1 MQTALPTLG
10 LEGYKSKSQ
19 RARIATEAWGL
30 ANLFCPN
37 CESASLQDL
46 PANTQ
51 SIDYRCGGCES
62 PFQLKAQA
70 RFLSGRIVDA
80 AYSAM
85 VRAIQEDRTPNLFAL
100 EYDAREWTVKN
111 LILIPHFAFPLS
123 AIEKRK
129 PLGPSA
135 RRAGWVGCNILLGA
149 IPTDARIPIVTD
161 GRANSAKDV
170 RTRFETIRPL
180 EKLKTTQRG
189 WTLEVL
195 NTVRSLGKAEFSL
208 SEIYSREGELVRLH
222 PENHHVRP
230 KIRQQLQILRDLGLL
245 EFLGG
250 GEYRL
255 LLIR

>member
-10 LEGYKSKSQ
+10 LDLYTSKSQ

-30 ANLFCPN
+30 ANFFCPN
-37 CESASLQDL
+37 CESPSLQNS
-46 PANTQ
+46 PTNTP
-51 SIDYRCGGCES
+51 SVDYTCLECKS
-62 PFQLKAQA
+62 PFQLKAQSK
-70 RFLSGRIVDA
+70 FLSGRIVDA

-100 EYDAREWTVKN
+100 EYDAREWSVRN

-129 PLGPSA
+129 PLSPAA
-135 RRAGWVGCNILLGA
+135 RRAGWVGCNILIGA
-149 IPTDARIPIVTD
+149 IPADARISIIAN

-170 RTRFETIRPL
+170 RAQFEKIRPL
-180 EKLKTTQRG
+180 EKLKAKQRG

-195 NTVRSLGKAEFSL
+195 NVLRSLGKTDFSL
-208 SEIYSREGELVRLH
+208 NEVYLREAELAKLH
-222 PENHHVRP
+222 PENRHVRP
-230 KIRQQLQILRDLGLL
+230 KIRQQLQVLRDLGLL
-245 EFLGG
+245 DFLGG

-255 LLIR
+255 R